1 MTKYWKVAE
10 ADKAELDELQEAITS
25 FGSQTMASMGYK
37 IAVDEDGNQLGVV
50 GKRNGKDDYSSL
62 TKIYSPVITE
72 EGFCYLLHIDDPSLT
87 YSQEYRD
94 YINENLVDENIEVVE
109 L

>member
-10 ADKAELDELQEAITS
+10 ADKATLDELQGAITS

-37 IAVDEDGNQLGVV
+37 VTEEGFVV

-62 TKIYSPVITE
+62 TKLYSPVTTE
-72 EGFCYLLHIDDPSLT
+72 EGFCYLLHIDDSSLT

-94 YINENLVDENIEVVE
+94 YISENFVDENIEVVE
-109 L
+109 K